1 MGRTM
6 CRSMPR
12 PPAALFAL
20 GLLAAACVHA
30 EPADGGQPGDLRLVV
45 APVLSP
51 PGDVPADNR
60 RPFSIAPTFAL
71 ASTLTDNRA
80 LAASN
85 RQSDWINTFSPGLRL
100 DSSAG
105 RVRGHLDYTLNAYVF
120 ARDSAANTVQNALNT
135 AITVEAVENL
145 AFIDLAGSIGQQSI
159 SAFGVQS
166 PAGSLSVA
174 NPNNSEVATYSVSP
188 YLRGR
193 LGGVADYEARLT
205 HEATRVAGSAAS
217 DSSTTTGL
225 LRLAQDRAVGRLGWA
240 LEARRERVD
249 FQAGRATTDER
260 ARAVLTYFVLPELR
274 LAASAGRESNDYA
287 GSERE
292 SGNTAGLG
300 LVWKP
305 GERTSLVAE
314 RETRLV
320 GSAHTLSFEH
330 RMPRSVWR
338 LSDTRDASSSFGQR
352 SLGGQ
357 GTTYDLLYTQ
367 FASREPDPVRRAQL
381 VREFL
386 QSNGLAV
393 SAGLPGGALPS
404 ALTDERQQ
412 ALSFAWLGLR
422 DTLAFSAT
430 RNTARR
436 LDSASTAADDFAGEL
451 RQQGFSAE
459 LSHRL
464 SERAA
469 LNLSAAQLQTRGDSA
484 GQASRL
490 RTFNLVWSGALDRRL
505 GYALGLRHVRFAS
518 DTAPYTE
525 SALTASLNLGF

>member
-1 MGRTM
+1 
-6 CRSMPR
+6 MPR
-12 PPAALFAL
+12 APAALFAL
-20 GLLAAACVHA
+20 GLLAAGGADAAA
-30 EPADGGQPGDLRLVV
+30 EPAAAGDLRLL
-45 APVLSP
+45 APPV
-51 PGDVPADNR
+51 PGQPGSTAAAEGRSEDR
-60 RPFSIAPTFAL
+60 RPLTVVPSFAL
-71 ASTLTDNRA
+71 VSTLTDNRT

-105 RVRGHLDYTLNAYVF
+105 RMRGHLDYTLNAYVF
-120 ARDSAANTVQNALNT
+120 ARDSAANTVQNALN
-135 AITVEAVENL
+135 AALNIEAVENL
-145 AFIDLAGSIGQQSI
+145 AFIDLAGSIGQQSV
-159 SAFGVQS
+159 SAFGAQS
-166 PAGSLSVA
+166 PPGSLSVT
-174 NPNNSEVATYSVSP
+174 NPNSSEVATYSVSP

-193 LGGVADYEARLT
+193 LGGVAELEARLT
-205 HEATRVAGSAAS
+205 HEATRVADAAAS

-249 FQAGRATTDER
+249 FQAGRATTDAR
-260 ARAVLTYFVLPELR
+260 ARAVLTYFALPELR

-287 GSERE
+287 GGERE
-292 SGNTAGLG
+292 SGHTVGLG

-305 GERTSLVAE
+305 GPRTSLVAE

-330 RMPRSVWR
+330 RMPSSVWR
-338 LSDTRDASSSFGQR
+338 LSDTRDASSGFGQR
-352 SLGGQ
+352 SPGSTGS
-357 GTTYDLLYTQ
+357 TYDLLYAQ

-386 QSNGLAV
+386 QSSGLAA
-393 SAGLPGGALPS
+393 SAGLPGGALTS
-404 ALTDERQQ
+404 ALTDERRQS
-412 ALSFAWLGLR
+412 LSFAWLGLR
-422 DTLAFSAT
+422 DTLAVSAT
-430 RNTARR
+430 RNSGHR
-436 LDSASTAADDFAGEL
+436 LDSASTAVDDLAGVL
-451 RQQGFSAE
+451 RQQGASAE

-469 LNLSAAQLQTRGDSA
+469 LNLSAAQLQTRSDSG

-490 RTFNLVWSGALDRRL
+490 RSLSLVWSAALDRRM
-505 GYALGLRHVRFAS
+505 GWALGLRHVRFAS

-525 SALTASLNLGF
+525 SALTASLNIGF